1 MSGWFGAHVKLGIGR
16 PFASS
21 LARCGWGG
29 TQLEFG
35 SGLPADIGIGAPR
48 SQRHRLLYLYRI
60 GDG

>member
-1 MSGWFGAHVKLGIGR
+1 MKLGIGR

-35 SGLPADIGIGAPR
+35 SGLPADSGIGAPR